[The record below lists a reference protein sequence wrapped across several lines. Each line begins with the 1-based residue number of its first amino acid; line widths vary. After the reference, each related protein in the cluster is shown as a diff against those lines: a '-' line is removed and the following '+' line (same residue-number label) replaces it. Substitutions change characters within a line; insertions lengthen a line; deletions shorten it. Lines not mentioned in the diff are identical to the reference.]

1 MRLLRGMTIQRKLI
15 LSTITC
21 LLLVVTMTAM
31 LILW

>member
-21 LLLVVTMTAM
+21 LLLVVTMLS
-31 LILW
+31 LIHI